1 MMAVTINVPEGDRMR
16 RFRLT
21 TLAAA
26 AGVLMAVPLLSA
38 AGSAGASTA
47 PVQVPDSAVNPSYTT
62 MGGASVLPT
71 TRTVAHW
78 FGSSTN
84 PSNGVTYGFNMVGA
98 DPALNE
104 STTVTADIIPINVV
118 VGGVAYNGT
127 DVVGPTL
134 ASPVFADNNYTSTSA
149 ATQGAASGTTGDGFN
164 SGGALSSESTN
175 NQLEDA
181 TMRSQFN
188 KSGPGYHLLLSPV
201 VHPAITINVPS
212 NQGTLLQTGR
222 GVIAADINIV
232 WWSSQIQN
240 LDNSLGYID
249 PTHLPIYL
257 TNNVMLYEGHNPLNC
272 CVIGYHGA
280 AHPTGNG
287 AGSTNSNGNAV
298 VQTFAWASYVT
309 PGFFNPKTAW
319 ALQDIQALSHEIAEW
334 GDDPFTNNTVEPWLT
349 PTAPQY
355 GCTGI
360 LETGDPVVGTGFSMG
375 TNTFEQGP
383 TPGINGQNIVQVADG
398 TYHPE
403 DEVFLPWFMRS
414 SPSNAEPAQ
423 DGSGGRYTFMGSLNP
438 FKGFRVPAT
447 GC

>member
-1 MMAVTINVPEGDRMR
+1 MR
-16 RFRLT
+16 RLSLLS
-21 TLAAA
+21 LAAA
-26 AGVLMAVPLLSA
+26 AGVIMVAPMLATVSA
-38 AGSAGASTA
+38 SASTK
-47 PVQVPDSAVNPSYTT
+47 PVQVPDSSLSASTT
-62 MGGASVLPT
+62 TVGGATVLPT

-78 FGSSTN
+78 FGTSTN
-84 PSNGVTYGFNMVGA
+84 PDNGVTYGFNMVGA

-118 VGGVAYNGT
+118 VAGVAYNGS

-134 ASPVFADNNYTSTSA
+134 ASPVFTSNDYSSTTASTSA
-149 ATQGAASGTTGDGFN
+149 AGGFT
-164 SGGALSSESTN
+164 SGGALSNAGNT
-175 NQLEDA
+175 QLQDA

-188 KSGPGYHLLLSPV
+188 KGGTGYHLLLNPV
-201 VHPAITINVPS
+201 VHPAITISVPS

-222 GVIAADINIV
+222 GVTAADINIS
-232 WWSSQIQN
+232 WWSAQLQN
-240 LDNSLGYID
+240 LDNSLSYVD

-257 TNNVMLYEGHNPLNC
+257 TNNVMLYEGNNPLNC

-280 AHPTGNG
+280 AHPTGSG

-319 ALQDIQALSHEIAEW
+319 ALQDIHALSHEIAEW
-334 GDDPFTNNTVEPWLT
+334 ADDPFTNNWVEPWLT

-355 GCTGI
+355 GCTNI
-360 LETGDPVVGTGFSMG
+360 LETGDPVVGIGFAKG

-383 TPGINGQNIVQVADG
+383 TPNGTQVADG
-398 TYHPE
+398 SYHPE
-403 DEVFLPWFMRS
+403 DEVFLPWFMRT
-414 SPSNAEPAQ
+414 SPSGAEPSQ
-423 DGSGGRYTFMGSLNP
+423 DGSGGRYTLMGSLNP
-438 FKGFRVPAT
+438 YPGFRAPAT

>member
-1 MMAVTINVPEGDRMR
+1 MR
-16 RFRLT
+16 RFRLA

-47 PVQVPDSAVNPSYTT
+47 PIQVPDSALNPTTTT
-62 MGGASVLPT
+62 MGGATPLPT
-71 TRTVAHW
+71 DRTVAHW
-78 FGSSTN
+78 FGTATN
-84 PSNGVTYGFNMVGA
+84 PADGITYGYNMVGA
-98 DPALNE
+98 NPALNQ
-104 STTVTADIIPINVV
+104 SATVTADIVPVNVV

-134 ASPVFADNNYTSTSA
+134 ASPVFADNNYTSTTAS
-149 ATQGAASGTTGDGFN
+149 TKGAASGTTGDGFT
-164 SGGALSSESTN
+164 SGGALSSASTN

-188 KSGPGYHLLLSPV
+188 KVGTGYHLLLSPV
-201 VHPAITINVPS
+201 VHPAVTIVVPS
-212 NQGTLLQTGR
+212 NQGTLLETPR
-222 GVIAADINIV
+222 GVVAADVNIG
-232 WWSSQIQN
+232 WWSAQIQS
-240 LDNSLGYID
+240 LDTTLGYID
-249 PTHLPIYL
+249 PTHLPIFL
-257 TNNVMLYEGHNPLNC
+257 TNNVMLYTGKSYLNC

-287 AGSTNSNGNAV
+287 AGSVNGNGNNA

-309 PGFFNPKTAW
+309 PGFFNPTRSW
-319 ALQDIQALSHEIAEW
+319 ALQDIQALSHELAEW

-360 LETGDPVVGTGFSMG
+360 LETGDPVVGIGFSMG

-383 TPGINGQNIVQVADG
+383 TPNGTQVADG

-414 SPSNAEPAQ
+414 NPSNAEPAQ

-438 FKGFRVPAT
+438 FQGFRQPAT

>member
-1 MMAVTINVPEGDRMR
+1 MR
-16 RFRLT
+16 RFRLV

-26 AGVLMAVPLLSA
+26 AGVLTAVPLLSA
-38 AGSAGASTA
+38 AGSAGASTS
-47 PVQVPDSAVNPSYTT
+47 PIQIPDSSLSATTTT

-78 FGSSTN
+78 FGTATN
-84 PSNGVTYGFNMVGA
+84 PTNGVTYGFNMVGA

-104 STTVTADIIPINVV
+104 STTVTADITPINVV
-118 VGGVAYNGT
+118 VDGVAYNGS

-134 ASPVFADNNYTSTSA
+134 ASPVFTNNDYSSTTASTSA
-149 ATQGAASGTTGDGFN
+149 AGGFT
-164 SGGALSSESTN
+164 SGGALSNAGNT
-175 NQLEDA
+175 QLEDA

-188 KSGPGYHLLLSPV
+188 KGGTGYHLLLSPV

-222 GVIAADINIV
+222 GVIAADINIK

-240 LDNSLGYID
+240 LDSSLGYVD

-257 TNNVMLYEGHNPLNC
+257 TNNVMLYEGKDPSNC

-287 AGSTNSNGNAV
+287 AGSVNGNGNGV

-309 PGFFNPKTAW
+309 PGFYNPTSAW
-319 ALQDIQALSHEIAEW
+319 ALQDIHALSHEISEW
-334 GDDPFTNNTVEPWLT
+334 ADDPFTNNWVEPWLT

-355 GCTGI
+355 GCTNI
-360 LETGDPVVGTGFSMG
+360 LETGDPVVGIGFAKG
-375 TNTFEQGP
+375 INTFEQGP
-383 TPGINGQNIVQVADG
+383 TPNGTQVADG
-398 TYHPE
+398 SYHPE

-414 SPSNAEPAQ
+414 NPSSAEPVQ
-423 DGSGGRYTFMGSLNP
+423 GGTNGRYTLMGNLNP
-438 FKGFRVPAT
+438 YPGFQAPAT